1 MNKKL
6 ILSLAA
12 AGLLASCAVD
22 EQPGSTTALSDNNT
36 IAFNMQTASQSRA
49 NTVSGNDA
57 AVKLGNMFIVWGEKN
72 ETQTSGAKAED
83 ADLVFKNY
91 VVKYVED
98 SKSVS
103 NTAGWEY
110 VGVDHSFIHNS
121 ADNGTDYV
129 TSNIGK
135 DAAQTIKYWDDQ
147 ATSYTF
153 TAISAL
159 QNDIQNGKVII
170 TKNPGSDATGS
181 STGTV
186 YDKGYT
192 VNVKKDA
199 NVDNIYFSD
208 RNYIAKNTGF
218 DHKAVSMSFRNF
230 MSKIRFGI
238 YETVPG
244 YKVVITGLKYTTSTS
259 ETDNVTT
266 HTSTST
272 AEGGKTFGITGNFV
286 VPGENTTY
294 TVAYENAQSSN
305 PNKAKVEITGTA
317 NTQTYLETKGTN
329 WLSTSKD
336 NPVGTTANNPTW
348 DYVTGQTSV
357 YTTILPNPG
366 NSTNLK
372 LQVSYKLIS
381 EDTGEEITFKNGD
394 SEIFRTVEVPAEY
407 CKWKSNYAYTYL
419 FKITDKSAELNPI
432 TFDAVVVTEDN
443 ATWED
448 ITTVDD
454 PSITTFATTSENKIV
469 TGQSEYEGGNSIYAV
484 VMDKKNDGTYSA
496 TDLSNSNIKLY
507 TVTSTN
513 STEGGAVQA
522 ITEGSVA
529 NCIAKGSTTNGSTTM
544 TDANGCTMTATAVS
558 INATGD
564 AAPCFVSTVP
574 AEDGTTK
581 TISALKWTAT
591 AGTTYAIEYT
601 KGTDAD
607 TKKYYKIVKVAASN

>member
-91 VVKYVED
+91 VVKYVKD

-121 ADNGTDYV
+121 ETSGTDYV

-147 ATSYTF
+147 AGSYTF
-153 TAISAL
+153 TAISAKED
-159 QNDIQNGKVII
+159 DIKEGKVII
-170 TKNPGSDATGS
+170 AKKPGSAESGT
-181 STGTV
+181 TV

-192 VNVKKDA
+192 VNVKDGA
-199 NVDNIYFSD
+199 SEDNIYFSD
-208 RNYIAKNTGF
+208 RKNVAKGTDGKF
-218 DHKAVSMSFRNF
+218 THEAVQMSFRNF

-244 YKVVITGLKYTTSTS
+244 YKVVITGLKYTTATTGESTT
-259 ETDNVTT
+259 ETT
-266 HTSTST
+266 HTNGSSE
-272 AEGGKTFGITGNFV
+272 EGGTTFGITGNFV
-286 VPGENTTY
+286 VAGDKTQY
-294 TVAYENAQSSN
+294 TVTYESDESKE
-305 PNKAKVEITGTA
+305 NKAKVTLGEGASTA
-317 NTQTYLETKGTN
+317 TYKNTTGTN
-329 WLSTSKD
+329 WLSTKWSATESECNCVSENAASPTYDKTKD
-336 NPVGTTANNPTW
+336 NVVGT
-348 DYVTGQTSV
+348 
-357 YTTILPNPG
+357 YTTIMPNPG
-366 NSTNLK
+366 NKTEMTLTI
-372 LQVSYKLIS
+372 SYDLYS
-381 EDTGEEITFKNGD
+381 EDTGEKISVGYK
-394 SEIFRTVEVPAEY
+394 TVKVPAEY
-407 CKWKSNYAYTYL
+407 CQWKSNYAYTYL
-419 FKITDKSAELNPI
+419 FKITDDNTGLDPI
-432 TFDAVVVTEDN
+432 TFDAVVKTEDN

-469 TGQSEYEGGNSIYAV
+469 TGKSEYEGGNSIYAV
-484 VMDKKNDGTYSA
+484 VMDKENDVYKA
-496 TDLSNSNIKLY
+496 AELSSSNIKLY

-513 STEGGAVQA
+513 QTAGGAVQE

-529 NCIAKGSTTNGSTTM
+529 NCIANGSTTDGSTTM
-544 TDANGCTMTATAVS
+544 TDANGCTMKATAVT
-558 INATGD
+558 INSTGNT
-564 AAPCFVSTVP
+564 APCFVTSVP

-591 AGTTYAIEYT
+591 VGTTYAIEYT
-601 KGTDAD
+601 KTVDKD